1 MVAQKN
7 NYRRFIWLILGLI
20 GALWLNLAFGSADIP
35 PGILFDLIT
44 EKSGIPESWN
54 YIIIEYRLPKAITS
68 IITGAGLAL
77 CGLLMQ
83 TMFRNPLAG
92 PFVLGISS
100 GASLGAALLILGG
113 GFLGGIWGN
122 FQFNDSALILA
133 SSAGSILVLLIVIFM
148 SSKLKDVM
156 ALLIVGLMF
165 GSITSALVTVMASF
179 SSAEQ
184 LQQFIFWSYGSTG
197 NLSWNQVGLLL
208 LIFGISLLVILRLM
222 KVLNVLLLG
231 ENYAQ
236 SLGVALRTSR
246 ILIISVTGL
255 LAGSITAFAGP
266 IAFVG
271 LAVPHLTRIWFG
283 NSDHRLLVPGV
294 CMVGGIL
301 MLVCDSIA
309 QWPFSDYILPINA
322 VTSAVG
328 APIVI
333 ALLIRKNKIRL

>member
-1 MVAQKN
+1 
-7 NYRRFIWLILGLI
+7 
-20 GALWLNLAFGSADIP
+20 
-35 PGILFDLIT
+35 
-44 EKSGIPESWN
+44 
-54 YIIIEYRLPKAITS
+54 
-68 IITGAGLAL
+68 
-77 CGLLMQ
+77 
-83 TMFRNPLAG
+83 
-92 PFVLGISS
+92 
-100 GASLGAALLILGG
+100 
-113 GFLGGIWGN
+113 
-122 FQFNDSALILA
+122 
-133 SSAGSILVLLIVIFM
+133 
-148 SSKLKDVM
+148 
-156 ALLIVGLMF
+156 
-165 GSITSALVTVMASF
+165 
-179 SSAEQ
+179 
-184 LQQFIFWSYGSTG
+184 
-197 NLSWNQVGLLL
+197 
-208 LIFGISLLVILRLM
+208 M

-255 LAGSITAFAGP
+255 LAGSITAFVGP

-294 CMVGGIL
+294 CLVGGIL